1 MKKLCAL
8 EELNGSLTQENAA
21 LPAEVNFHLGI
32 E

>member
-8 EELNGSLTQENAA
+8 EELNGSLKQESAA
-21 LPAEVNFHLGI
+21 LPAEVNFPLGI